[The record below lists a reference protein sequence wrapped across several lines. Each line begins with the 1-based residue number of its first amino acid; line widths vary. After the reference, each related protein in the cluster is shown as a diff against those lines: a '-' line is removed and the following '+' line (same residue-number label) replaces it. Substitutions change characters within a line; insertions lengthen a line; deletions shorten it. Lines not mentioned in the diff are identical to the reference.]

1 MSGLKAG
8 LGLAGLGGEP
18 LDPAADM
25 PEGLNFDVWDRLVE
39 ARAAKIQTEA
49 DLKASAEQLA
59 EMSLFLDELAAAD
72 DEVTKLLP

>member
-1 MSGLKAG
+1 
-8 LGLAGLGGEP
+8 
-18 LDPAADM
+18 M